1 MGTSV
6 NQLVILRTSSLVA
19 ASFLVHLWA
28 LTASKLF
35 PDAIS
40 FGDLSLYDYW
50 AYQVDNGTGV
60 YGLVTEWVYPA
71 LAFIPIWIAGALN
84 LVSYEVSWLVV
95 VFVLNTAAV
104 LLLVRRERNGGLFSG
119 TYASWAFLSA
129 LLFLGPV
136 AVSRIDSVSAA
147 LAILGLVAIN
157 RNSMGIAA
165 ALFTIAGWIKIW
177 PVALFAAMIA
187 VFKKRLQAI
196 IVATTI
202 SASIIGIGLIAG
214 GTKVFGF
221 VLQQQERGIQ
231 IESVMATPWM
241 WLAKFG
247 SANIFFD
254 DDILTNQVSGPLVQ
268 ELAAVSNYLL
278 FIALAITALL
288 AIRAVRA
295 GRNRT
300 QVFALAALT
309 GVLDLIV
316 FNKVGSPQF
325 MIWLAVPLVAL
336 VYFSTYKSKVALAMG
351 AAILLLTQLVYPVL
365 YIELL
370 GLESMPLGLLTVRNL
385 LLVALLIW
393 ANTQLL
399 KKTEVVTSEVRR

>member
-1 MGTSV
+1 MATSA
-6 NQLVILRTSSLVA
+6 NQLAIIRTSSLVA

-40 FGDLSLYDYW
+40 FGDLSLYEYW
-50 AYQVDNGTGV
+50 AYQVENGTGV

-71 LAFIPIWIAGALN
+71 LAFVPIWIAGALN
-84 LVSYEVSWLVV
+84 TGSYEVSWLAL
-95 VFVLNTAAV
+95 VFVLNTTA
-104 LLLVRRERNGGLFSG
+104 LLLLIRPATTGRLFSG
-119 TYASWAFLSA
+119 TYASWAFLSV
-129 LLFLGPV
+129 LVLLGPV

-147 LAILGLVAIN
+147 LAIFGLVAIN
-157 RNSMGIAA
+157 RNSRGIAA
-165 ALFTIAGWIKIW
+165 ALFTFAGWIKIW
-177 PVALFAAMIA
+177 PVALFAAMVA
-187 VFKKRLQAI
+187 VFKNKVQAVV
-196 IVATTI
+196 VATMI
-202 SASIIGIGLIAG
+202 SASIIGIGLLAG

-247 SANIFFD
+247 SADIFFD
-254 DDILTNQVSGPLVQ
+254 DIVLTNQVSGPLVQ

-278 FIALAITALL
+278 FIALAITAFL

-295 GRNRT
+295 GADRT
-300 QVFALAALT
+300 QVFVFAALT

-336 VYFSTYKSKVALAMG
+336 VYFGINKSKVALTIG
-351 AAILLLTQLVYPVL
+351 SAILLLTQLLYPVF

-370 GLESMPLGLLTVRNL
+370 GLETMPLGLLTARNL

-399 KKTEVVTSEVRR
+399 KKTEAVTN

>member
-1 MGTSV
+1 
-6 NQLVILRTSSLVA
+6 VA

-104 LLLVRRERNGGLFSG
+104 LLLGRRERNGGLFSG

>member
-1 MGTSV
+1 MGTRV
-6 NQLVILRTSSLVA
+6 KQRAILRTSSLVA

-71 LAFIPIWIAGALN
+71 LAFVPIWIAGALN
-84 LVSYEVSWLVV
+84 LVSYEVSWLTL
-95 VFVLNTAAV
+95 VFGLNTAAV
-104 LLLVRRERNGGLFSG
+104 LLMVRKANNGGVFSG
-119 TYASWAFLSA
+119 TNASWAFLSA

-157 RNSMGIAA
+157 RNSTGIAA
-165 ALFTIAGWIKIW
+165 GLFTIAGWIKIW

-196 IVATTI
+196 IVASII
-202 SASIIGIGLIAG
+202 SASIIGIGLLAG

-254 DDILTNQVSGPLVQ
+254 DSILTNQVSGPLVQ
-268 ELAAVSNYLL
+268 EVAAVSNYLL

-336 VYFSTYKSKVALAMG
+336 VYFGVNKSKVALAMG
-351 AAILLLTQLVYPVL
+351 AAILLLTQLLYPVF

-370 GLESMPLGLLTVRNL
+370 GLETMPLVLVTVRNL

-393 ANTQLL
+393 ANSQLL
-399 KKTEVVTSEVRR
+399 KKTDVATSEVRR

>member
-1 MGTSV
+1 M
-6 NQLVILRTSSLVA
+6 SSLVA

-40 FGDLSLYDYW
+40 FGDLSLYEYW
-50 AYQVDNGTGV
+50 AYQVENGTGV
-60 YGLVTEWVYPA
+60 YGLATEWVYPA
-71 LAFIPIWIAGALN
+71 LAFVPIWIASALN
-84 LVSYEVSWLVV
+84 IGSYEVSWLAL
-95 VFVLNTAAV
+95 VFVLNTAAA
-104 LLLVRRERNGGLFSG
+104 LFLVRPATNGRLFSG
-119 TYASWAFLSA
+119 THASWAFLSA
-129 LLFLGPV
+129 LVLLGPV

-147 LAILGLVAIN
+147 LAIFGLVAIS
-157 RNSMGIAA
+157 RNSRGIAA
-165 ALFTIAGWIKIW
+165 ALFTLAGWIKIW

-187 VFKKRLQAI
+187 VFKNKVQAVV
-196 IVATTI
+196 VATII

-254 DDILTNQVSGPLVQ
+254 DIVLTNQVSGPLVQ
-268 ELAAVSNYLL
+268 ELAAFSNYLL
-278 FIALAITALL
+278 FAALGITAFL

-295 GRNRT
+295 GGDRT
-300 QVFALAALT
+300 QVFVLAALT

-336 VYFSTYKSKVALAMG
+336 VYFSINKSKVALAMG
-351 AAILLLTQLVYPVL
+351 AAILLLTQLVYPVF

-370 GLESMPLGLLTVRNL
+370 GLETIPLGLLTARNL
-385 LLVALLIW
+385 LLVALLVW
-393 ANTQLL
+393 ATTQLL
-399 KKTEVVTSEVRR
+399 KKTEVETSEVLR